1 MAKLDTPYVLYEIK
15 DNILVA
21 TYKKGVK
28 VNLEIARK
36 IVSDRRQFLGNKS
49 VPVMVINQGV
59 LSMDKEARDYLSSA
73 EANVGLKA
81 GAIIMDSVFTSILS
95 NFFLSVSKPNIPA
108 RMFTNQEQAMK
119 WLRKFNL

>member
-36 IVSDRRQFLGNKS
+36 VVSDRRQFLGNKS